1 MNRHSREREGAGQ
14 GQRAARRPHH
24 RRHVPGDRRTDR
36 HRARHAHGRAHHPPP
51 DRPRHQNHQGP
62 APRPRRAG
70 REAPGG
76 PPSSHGPDV
85 DARGG
90 RQDREQHPPRHRRR
104 RRRFKS
110 AAHLAAYAGIA
121 PVTSQSGTSVKG
133 ERPARGGNKRLKNAL
148 RQSAFVAGVKHP
160 VSAACYK
167 RKREQGK
174 HHNAAVIRLARR
186 CRDVIYSMLKN
197 GPLHQG

>member
-1 MNRHSREREGAGQ
+1 M
-14 GQRAARRPHH
+14 
-24 RRHVPGDRRTDR
+24 
-36 HRARHAHGRAHHPPP
+36 
-51 DRPRHQNHQGP
+51 
-62 APRPRRAG
+62 
-70 REAPGG
+70 
-76 PPSSHGPDV
+76 
-85 DARGG
+85 
-90 RQDREQHPPRHRRR
+90 
-104 RRRFKS
+104 
-110 AAHLAAYAGIA
+110 AAYAGIA